1 MLAGFLQRLN
11 TFPRNRVL
19 ICRYKHLQKQRE
31 QQITDDNI
39 SGTNREIFISYLST
53 PEIVD

>member
-1 MLAGFLQRLN
+1 MLEGFLQHLN